1 MKINSEAIFETR
13 PWVVYGEGPSQLPR
27 SNLNDLKTPM
37 TSRDIRFTTKGDVLY
52 ALVLGWPS
60 DRTVMIRFLATPAG
74 QVASINLLGS
84 GGKLDWR
91 QTDAGLVVTL
101 PTEKPCDHA
110 VVFKITGANL
120 KPAPEV

>member
-1 MKINSEAIFETR
+1 
-13 PWVVYGEGPSQLPR
+13 
-27 SNLNDLKTPM
+27 
-37 TSRDIRFTTKGDVLY
+37 
-52 ALVLGWPS
+52 
-60 DRTVMIRFLATPAG
+60 MIRSLATPAG

-101 PTEKPCDHA
+101 PTEKPCAHA

-120 KPAPEV
+120 KPAPEK